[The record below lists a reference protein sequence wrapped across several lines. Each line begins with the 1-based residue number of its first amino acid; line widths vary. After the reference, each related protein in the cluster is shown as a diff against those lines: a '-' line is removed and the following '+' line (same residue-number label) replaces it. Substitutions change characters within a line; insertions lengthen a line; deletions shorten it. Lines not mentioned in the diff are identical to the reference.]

1 MLNDIKKNELT
12 EQEMTK
18 LNETEMEEVAGG
30 WMAPGPLDFL
40 KDANRE
46 RKRQSRNEN

>member
-12 EQEMTK
+12 E
-18 LNETEMEEVAGG
+18 TEMEEVAGG
-30 WMAPGPLDFL
+30 RMAPGPLDFL